1 MPAFAVIL
9 STLALDA
16 MGVGLIMPILPSL
29 LRELDHTGDI
39 AFEFGLLIAAYA
51 AMQFLFAPI
60 LGALAD
66 RFGRRPVLLVSLAGA
81 AIDYLVMALS
91 PHAWVLYL
99 GRVVAGI
106 TGANY
111 AVGTAYIAD
120 ITAPAD
126 RARRYGLMNACFGLG
141 FIAGPALGGLLGD
154 WWLRAPFL
162 LAAVLNGVNFL
173 IACVALPESRRTER
187 APFAWRTLL
196 PVQSLRRMARV
207 PTLLP
212 FLIVLAIIEIV
223 GQIPQTLW
231 VIHGEAR
238 FGWDTR
244 AAGLSLAAYGLMHA
258 LSQAFLTGPIARAVG
273 ERRAVVLSV
282 MMDMAG
288 FAAMAW
294 ISAGWMVYPT
304 MVLLCMAEIG
314 MPAMQAMLSRQVSEH
329 EQGELQGALASMA
342 SVAAMIGP
350 LAATAVYAA
359 TAQFWSGTVWLM
371 GAVLNGVCLIVL
383 MQRAARRAVE
393 A

>member
-29 LRELDHTGDI
+29 LRELDHSGDI

-162 LAAVLNGVNFL
+162 LAAVLNGVNFA

-342 SVAAMIGP
+342 SVAAMVGP

-383 MQRAARRAVE
+383 MQRAARRAIE

>member
-9 STLALDA
+9 VALTLDA
-16 MGVGLIMPILPSL
+16 MGIGLILPILPSL

-51 AMQFLFAPI
+51 AMQFVFAPI

-66 RFGRRPVLLVSLAGA
+66 RYGRRPVLLLSLAGA
-81 AIDYLVMALS
+81 AVDYLVMALS
-91 PHAWVLYL
+91 PHAWVLYV

-111 AVGTAYIAD
+111 AVATAYIAD

-126 RARRYGLMNACFGLG
+126 RARRYGLMNAGFGLG

-154 WWLRAPFL
+154 WWLRVPFL
-162 LAAVLNGVNFL
+162 LAAALNGVNFL
-173 IACVALPESRRTER
+173 VACFALPESRRAER
-187 APFAWRTLL
+187 APFAWRALL
-196 PVQSLRRMARV
+196 PVQSLRRVARV

-212 FLIVLAIIEIV
+212 LLAVLAIIEIV

-231 VIHGEAR
+231 VIHGEAH

-258 LSQAFLTGPIARAVG
+258 LAQAFLTGPISRALG
-273 ERRAVVLSV
+273 QRRAVVLSV
-282 MMDMAG
+282 MMDVAG

-304 MVLLCMAEIG
+304 MVVLCMAEIG
-314 MPAMQAMLSRQVSEH
+314 MPALQAMLSRQVGEH
-329 EQGELQGALASMA
+329 EQGELQGALASLA

-350 LAATAVYAA
+350 LAATAVYAM
-359 TAQFWSGTVWLM
+359 TAPVWSGTVWML
-371 GAVLNGVCLIVL
+371 GALLNGVCLVL
-383 MQRAARRAVE
+383 LMGGAAKRAARA
-393 A
+393 

>member
-1 MPAFAVIL
+1 M
-9 STLALDA
+9 S
-16 MGVGLIMPILPSL
+16 
-29 LRELDHTGDI
+29 
-39 AFEFGLLIAAYA
+39 
-51 AMQFLFAPI
+51 
-60 LGALAD
+60 
-66 RFGRRPVLLVSLAGA
+66 
-81 AIDYLVMALS
+81 
-91 PHAWVLYL
+91 
-99 GRVVAGI
+99 
-106 TGANY
+106 
-111 AVGTAYIAD
+111 
-120 ITAPAD
+120 
-126 RARRYGLMNACFGLG
+126 RYGLMNACFGLG

-173 IACVALPESRRTER
+173 IACVALPESRRAER

-196 PVQSLRRMARV
+196 PVQSLLRVARV

-273 ERRAVVLSV
+273 ERRAVALSV
-282 MMDMAG
+282 MMDIAG

-314 MPAMQAMLSRQVSEH
+314 MPALQAMLSRQVSEH

-359 TAQFWSGTVWLM
+359 TAQVWSGSVWLL
-371 GAVLNGVCLIVL
+371 GAVLNGFCLIVL

>member
-29 LRELDHTGDI
+29 LRELDHSGDI

-162 LAAVLNGVNFL
+162 LAAVLNGVNFA
-173 IACVALPESRRTER
+173 IACVALPESHRAER

-244 AAGLSLAAYGLMHA
+244 SAGLSLAAYGLMHA

-342 SVAAMIGP
+342 SVAAMVGP

>member
-162 LAAVLNGVNFL
+162 LAAVLNGVNFA

-342 SVAAMIGP
+342 SVAAMVGP

-383 MQRAARRAVE
+383 MQRAARRAIE

>member
-29 LRELDHTGDI
+29 LRELDHSGDI

-51 AMQFLFAPI
+51 PMQFLFAPI

-66 RFGRRPVLLVSLAGA
+66 RFGRRPVLLMSLAGA

-244 AAGLSLAAYGLMHA
+244 AAGMSLAAYGLMHA

-294 ISAGWMVYPT
+294 ISAGWMV
-304 MVLLCMAEIG
+304 
-314 MPAMQAMLSRQVSEH
+314 
-329 EQGELQGALASMA
+329 
-342 SVAAMIGP
+342 
-350 LAATAVYAA
+350 
-359 TAQFWSGTVWLM
+359 
-371 GAVLNGVCLIVL
+371 
-383 MQRAARRAVE
+383 
-393 A
+393 

>member
-173 IACVALPESRRTER
+173 IACVALPESRRAER

-196 PVQSLRRMARV
+196 PVRSLLRVARV

-282 MMDMAG
+282 MMDIAG

-314 MPAMQAMLSRQVSEH
+314 MPALQAMLSRQVSED

-359 TAQFWSGTVWLM
+359 TAQFWSGSVWLL
-371 GAVLNGVCLIVL
+371 GAVLNGFCLIAL

>member
-342 SVAAMIGP
+342 SVAAMVGP